1 MIKGI
6 GIDLIDNS
14 RIQILH
20 EKYGQVFAKKILS
33 EAEIIEFKK
42 SRSPVSYLAKHFA
55 SKEALSKALG
65 TGLYRRGI
73 FPSNLTVDHDDAGK
87 PFFIKNDSLLEVLKS
102 ISASNIFLS
111 ISDTNSHST
120 AMVLVE

>member
-1 MIKGI
+1 VIKGI

-14 RIQILH
+14 RIQVLH

-33 EAEIIEFKK
+33 SAEMIEFRK
-42 SRSPVSYLAKHFA
+42 SRSPISYLAKHFA

-73 FPSNLTVDHDDAGK
+73 FPSKLTVDHDDIGK

-111 ISDTNSHST
+111 ISDTDSHST

>member
-14 RIQILH
+14 RIQVLH
-20 EKYGQVFAKKILS
+20 EKYGQIFAKKILS
-33 EAEIIEFKK
+33 ESEMTEFKK

-87 PFFIKNDSLLEVLKS
+87 QFFIKNDSLLEVLKS

>member
-14 RIQILH
+14 RIQVLH

-42 SRSPVSYLAKHFA
+42 SRSPISYLAKHFA

-73 FPSNLTVDHDDAGK
+73 FPANLTVDHDDAGK

>member
-14 RIQILH
+14 RIQVLH
-20 EKYGQVFAKKILS
+20 EKYGQIFAKKILS
-33 EAEIIEFKK
+33 ESEMIEFKK

-73 FPSNLTVDHDDAGK
+73 FPSNLTVDHNDAGK

>member
-14 RIQILH
+14 RIQVLH
-20 EKYGQVFAKKILS
+20 EKYGQIFAKKILS
-33 EAEIIEFKK
+33 ESEMIEFKK

-73 FPSNLTVDHDDAGK
+73 FPSNLTVDHNDAGK

-111 ISDTNSHST
+111 ISDTNSHSA

>member
-14 RIQILH
+14 RIQVLH

-33 EAEIIEFKK
+33 EAEMIEFKK
-42 SRSPVSYLAKHFA
+42 SRTPISYLAKHFA

-73 FPSNLTVDHDDAGK
+73 FPSKLTVDHDDIGK

-111 ISDTNSHST
+111 ISDTDSHST

>member
-1 MIKGI
+1 VIKGI

-14 RIQILH
+14 RIQVLH

-33 EAEIIEFKK
+33 EAEMIEFKK
-42 SRSPVSYLAKHFA
+42 SRTPVSYLAKHFA

-73 FPSNLTVDHDDAGK
+73 FPSKLTVDHDDIGK

-111 ISDTNSHST
+111 ISDTDSHST

>member
-14 RIQILH
+14 RIQVLH

-33 EAEIIEFKK
+33 TAEMIEFGK
-42 SRSPVSYLAKHFA
+42 SRSPVNYLAKHFT

-73 FPSNLTVDHDDAGK
+73 SPSKLTVDHDDMGK
-87 PFFIKNDSLLEVLKS
+87 PFFIKDYSLLEVLKS

-111 ISDTNSHST
+111 ISDTDNHST
-120 AMVLVE
+120 AIVLVE

>member
-1 MIKGI
+1 VIKGI

-14 RIQILH
+14 RIQVLH
-20 EKYGQVFAKKILS
+20 EKYGQIFAKKILS
-33 EAEIIEFKK
+33 ESEMIEFKK

>member
-14 RIQILH
+14 RIQILY

-33 EAEIIEFKK
+33 EAEMIEFNQ
-42 SRSPVSYLAKHFA
+42 SSSPSSYLAKHFA

-73 FPSNLTVDHDDAGK
+73 SPSKLTVDHDDAGK
-87 PFFIKNDSLLEVLKS
+87 PFFVKNDGLLEVLKS
-102 ISASNIFLS
+102 ISASSIFLS
-111 ISDTNSHST
+111 ISDTNNYST

>member
-14 RIQILH
+14 RIQVLH

-33 EAEIIEFKK
+33 KAEMIEFKK
-42 SRSPVSYLAKHFA
+42 SGSPVSYLAKHFA

-65 TGLYRRGI
+65 TGLYRRGV
-73 FPSNLTVDHDDAGK
+73 FPSKLTVDHDDTGK
-87 PFFIKNDSLLEVLKS
+87 PFFIKNDVLLQVLKS
-102 ISASNIFLS
+102 ISASNVFLS

>member
-6 GIDLIDNS
+6 RIDLIDNS
-14 RIQILH
+14 RIQVLH

-33 EAEIIEFKK
+33 QAEMIEFKK
-42 SRSPVSYLAKHFA
+42 SRAPVSYLAKHFA

-73 FPSNLTVDHDDAGK
+73 FPSNLTVDHDNAGK
-87 PFFIKNDSLLEVLKS
+87 PFFVKNDSLFVVLKS

-111 ISDTNSHST
+111 ISDINSHST

>member
-14 RIQILH
+14 RIQVLH

-33 EAEIIEFKK
+33 EAEMIEFTK
-42 SRSPVSYLAKHFA
+42 SKSPISYLAKHFA

-73 FPSNLTVDHDDAGK
+73 FPSNLTVDHDDTGK
-87 PFFIKNDSLLEVLKS
+87 PFFIKNDSLLEVLRS

-111 ISDTNSHST
+111 VSDTNNHAT

>member
-14 RIQILH
+14 RIQVLH

-33 EAEIIEFKK
+33 EAEMIEFTK
-42 SRSPVSYLAKHFA
+42 SKSPVSYLAKHFA

-87 PFFIKNDSLLEVLKS
+87 PFFIKNDSLLEVLRS

-111 ISDTNSHST
+111 ISDTNNHST

>member
-14 RIQILH
+14 RIQVLH

-33 EAEIIEFKK
+33 KAEMIEFKK

-73 FPSNLTVDHDDAGK
+73 FPSKLTVDHDDMGK
-87 PFFIKNDSLLEVLKS
+87 PFFIKNDGLLKVLKS
-102 ISASNIFLS
+102 ISASSVFLS

>member
-14 RIQILH
+14 RIQVLH

-33 EAEIIEFKK
+33 EAEMTEFTK
-42 SRSPVSYLAKHFA
+42 SKSPVSYLAKHFA

-73 FPSNLTVDHDDAGK
+73 FPSNLTVGHDDAGK
-87 PFFIKNDSLLEVLKS
+87 PFFIKNDSLLEVLRS

>member
-14 RIQILH
+14 RIQVLH
-20 EKYGQVFAKKILS
+20 EKYGKKKKKKILS
-33 EAEIIEFKK
+33 ESEMIEFKK

>member
-14 RIQILH
+14 RIQVLH

-65 TGLYRRGI
+65 TGLYGRGI
-73 FPSNLTVDHDDAGK
+73 FPANLTVDHDDAGK

>member
-14 RIQILH
+14 RIQVLH

-73 FPSNLTVDHDDAGK
+73 FPANLTVDHDDAGK

>member
-14 RIQILH
+14 RIQVLH

-120 AMVLVE
+120 AIVLVE

>member
-14 RIQILH
+14 RIQVLH

-73 FPSNLTVDHDDAGK
+73 FLSNLTVDHDDAGK

>member
-14 RIQILH
+14 RIQVLH

-33 EAEIIEFKK
+33 SAEMIEFRK

-73 FPSNLTVDHDDAGK
+73 FPSKLTVDHDDIGK

-111 ISDTNSHST
+111 ISDTDSHST

>member
-6 GIDLIDNS
+6 GVDLIDNS
-14 RIQILH
+14 RIQVLH
-20 EKYGQVFAKKILS
+20 EKYGQIFAKKILS
-33 EAEIIEFKK
+33 ESEMIEFKK

-73 FPSNLTVDHDDAGK
+73 FPSNLTVDHNDAGK

>member
-14 RIQILH
+14 RIQVLH

-33 EAEIIEFKK
+33 EAEMIEFTESKY
-42 SRSPVSYLAKHFA
+42 PVSYLPKHFA

-87 PFFIKNDSLLEVLKS
+87 PFFIKNDSLLEVLRS

-111 ISDTNSHST
+111 VSDTNNHAT

>member
-14 RIQILH
+14 RIQVLH

-33 EAEIIEFKK
+33 EAEMIEFTK
-42 SRSPVSYLAKHFA
+42 SKSPISYLAKHFA

-87 PFFIKNDSLLEVLKS
+87 PFFIKNDSLLEVLRS

-111 ISDTNSHST
+111 VSDTNNHAT

>member
-1 MIKGI
+1 VIKGI

-14 RIQILH
+14 RIQVLH
-20 EKYGQVFAKKILS
+20 EKYGQIFAKKILS
-33 EAEIIEFKK
+33 ESEMIEFKK

-73 FPSNLTVDHDDAGK
+73 FPSNLTVDHNDAGK

-111 ISDTNSHST
+111 ISDTNSHS
-120 AMVLVE
+120 AAIVLVE

>member
-33 EAEIIEFKK
+33 EAEMIEFNQ
-42 SRSPVSYLAKHFA
+42 SRSPASYLAKHFA

-73 FPSNLTVDHDDAGK
+73 SPSKLTVDHDDAGK
-87 PFFIKNDSLLEVLKS
+87 PFFVKNDSLLEVLKS
-102 ISASNIFLS
+102 ISASTIFLS
-111 ISDTNSHST
+111 ISDTNNYST

>member
-6 GIDLIDNS
+6 GIDLIDNF
-14 RIQILH
+14 RIQVLH

-33 EAEIIEFKK
+33 EAEMIEFINSK
-42 SRSPVSYLAKHFA
+42 SPVSYLAKHFA

-65 TGLYRRGI
+65 TGLYRKGI
-73 FPSNLTVDHDDAGK
+73 FPSNLTVDHDGAGK
-87 PFFIKNDSLLEVLKS
+87 PFFIKNDSLLEVLRS

>member
-14 RIQILH
+14 RIQVLH
-20 EKYGQVFAKKILS
+20 EKYGQIFAKKILS
-33 EAEIIEFKK
+33 ESEMIEFKK

-73 FPSNLTVDHDDAGK
+73 FPSNLTVDHNDAGK

-120 AMVLVE
+120 AIVLVE

>member
-14 RIQILH
+14 RIQVLH

-33 EAEIIEFKK
+33 KAEMIEFKK
-42 SRSPVSYLAKHFA
+42 SRFPVSYLAKHFT

-73 FPSNLTVDHDDAGK
+73 FPSKLTVDHDDMGK
-87 PFFIKNDSLLEVLKS
+87 PFFIKKLGSPDVSDS
-102 ISASNIFLS
+102 
-111 ISDTNSHST
+111 ST
-120 AMVLVE
+120 LFAPSKTHKTHRRHL

>member
-1 MIKGI
+1 VIKGI

-14 RIQILH
+14 RIQVLH

-42 SRSPVSYLAKHFA
+42 SRSPISYLAKHFA

>member
-1 MIKGI
+1 VIKGI

-14 RIQILH
+14 RIQVLH
-20 EKYGQVFAKKILS
+20 EKYGQIFAKKILS
-33 EAEIIEFKK
+33 ESEMIEFKK

-73 FPSNLTVDHDDAGK
+73 FPSNLTVDHNDAGK

>member
-14 RIQILH
+14 RIKILYA
-20 EKYGQVFAKKILS
+20 KYGHIFAKKILS
-33 EAEIIEFKK
+33 ETEITEFNK
-42 SRSPVSYLAKHFA
+42 SKSPVSYLSKHFA

-65 TGLYRRGI
+65 TGLYRKGVY
-73 FPSNLTVDHDDAGK
+73 PSKLVIDHDKSGK
-87 PFFIKNDSLLEVLKS
+87 PFFVKTNTLIKILKS
-102 ISASNIFLS
+102 ISANNIFLT
-111 ISDTNSHST
+111 ISDTDSHST

>member
-14 RIQILH
+14 RIQVLY

-33 EAEIIEFKK
+33 EAEMIEFTK
-42 SRSPVSYLAKHFA
+42 SKSPISYLAKHFA

-73 FPSNLTVDHDDAGK
+73 FPSNLTVDHDDTGK
-87 PFFIKNDSLLEVLKS
+87 PFFIKNDSLLEVLRS

-111 ISDTNSHST
+111 VSDTNNHAT

>member
-14 RIQILH
+14 RIQVLH

-33 EAEIIEFKK
+33 KAEMIEFKK

-65 TGLYRRGI
+65 TGLYRRGV
-73 FPSNLTVDHDDAGK
+73 FPSKLTVDHDDTGK
-87 PFFIKNDSLLEVLKS
+87 PFFIKNDVLLQVLKS
-102 ISASNIFLS
+102 ISASNVFLS

>member
-14 RIQILH
+14 RIQVLH

-33 EAEIIEFKK
+33 EAEMIEFNK
-42 SRSPVSYLAKHFA
+42 SRTPVSYLAKHFA

-73 FPSNLTVDHDDAGK
+73 FPSKLTVDHDDIGK

-111 ISDTNSHST
+111 ISDTDSHST

>member
-1 MIKGI
+1 VIKGI

-14 RIQILH
+14 RIQVLH

-87 PFFIKNDSLLEVLKS
+87 PFFIKNDNLLEVLKS

>member
-14 RIQILH
+14 RIQVLH

-42 SRSPVSYLAKHFA
+42 SRSPISYLAKHFA

>member
-1 MIKGI
+1 VIKGI

-14 RIQILH
+14 RIQVLH

-87 PFFIKNDSLLEVLKS
+87 PFFIQNDSLLEVLKS